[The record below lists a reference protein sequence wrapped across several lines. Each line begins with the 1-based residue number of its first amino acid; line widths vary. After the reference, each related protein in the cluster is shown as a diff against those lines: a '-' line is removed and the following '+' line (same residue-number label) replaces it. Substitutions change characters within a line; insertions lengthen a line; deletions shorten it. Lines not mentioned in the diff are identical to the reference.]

1 MTARDGRFRVCQEA
15 CIGSHYNNLSFGHG
29 GCCLPKDTKQL
40 PANCRDVPQLVRS
53 GTPAPVVGVCRLTMK
68 TGSDSS
74 RASSAQG
81 IMKRIKAKGVPVVA
95 CEPAFDAPRFF
106 GSEVTH
112 DLAAFKAKCD
122 VIVANRWSDELADVS
137 AKVHTRDLFRR
148 D

>member
-1 MTARDGRFRVCQEA
+1 MCQEA

-40 PANCRDVPQLVRS
+40 PANCRDVPQNL
-53 GTPAPVVGVCRLTMK
+53 
-68 TGSDSS
+68 
-74 RASSAQG
+74 
-81 IMKRIKAKGVPVVA
+81 IEAKGVPVVA
-95 CEPAFDAPRFF
+95 CEPAFDAPRLF
-106 GSEVTH
+106 GSEVMH